1 MKTAIVFYSMSGN
14 VRWTAERI
22 AELTDGDLIELRC
35 VKEFPDKGFRKF
47 FWSGK
52 SAVMKE
58 KPALQPYEFEADK
71 YDCIIL
77 GSPVWA
83 ANIAP
88 PLRTFISENAGF
100 LENKVISAFV
110 CMSGSGGEKALEKL
124 SDLISLSKTMI
135 LIDLKEREN
144 PENEIKIREFCDIK

>member
-88 PLRTFISENAGF
+88 PLRTFISENADS

-124 SDLISLSKTMI
+124 ADLISLSKTMI
-135 LIDLKEREN
+135 LIDPKEREN
-144 PENEIKIREFCDIK
+144 PENEVKIREFCDIK

>member
-22 AELTDGDLIELRC
+22 TELTDGDLIELRC

-47 FWSGK
+47 FWGGK

-88 PLRTFISENAGF
+88 PLRTFISENADF

-135 LIDLKEREN
+135 LIDPKEREN
-144 PENEIKIREFCDIK
+144 PENEVKIREFCDIK

>member
-22 AELTDGDLIELRC
+22 AERTDGDLIELRC
-35 VKEFPDKGFRKF
+35 VKKFPSQGFRKF
-47 FWSGK
+47 FWGGK

-88 PLRTFISENAGF
+88 PLRTFISENADS

-135 LIDLKEREN
+135 LIDPKEREN
-144 PENEIKIREFCDIK
+144 PENEVKIREFCDIK

>member
-22 AELTDGDLIELRC
+22 AERTDGDLIELRC

-47 FWSGK
+47 FWGGK

-71 YDCIIL
+71 YDSIIL

-135 LIDLKEREN
+135 LIDPKEREN
-144 PENEIKIREFCDIK
+144 PENEVKIREFCDIK